1 VEGKLRFSGVGED
14 GSTLVSLLNDDGPQR
29 VGGEAILRIDGRH
42 YVRLTFLSPSSL
54 TAHLPQATLPLSSI
68 PQLVQ
73 LLNDEIEQCLLNR
86 ICEVGSD
93 ISDTVNGTWFVD
105 MLSARS
111 VGRWEGCVLNF
122 QVRFR
127 EDYGICCSAFQLDH
141 GKNGQQTLSE
151 TYSTGSTVGLFDWI
165 RETIAKT
172 LSIQ

>member
-1 VEGKLRFSGVGED
+1 MGVLRTAPGPPPILQPIIDLLQYSVFCERVEEELGKAVKALRKAGVEGELRFSGVGED

-29 VGGEAILRIDGRH
+29 VGGEAVLRIDGRH

-111 VGRWEGCVLNF
+111 VGRWEGCVLWVIRS
-122 QVRFR
+122 VR
-127 EDYGICCSAFQLDH
+127 
-141 GKNGQQTLSE
+141 
-151 TYSTGSTVGLFDWI
+151 
-165 RETIAKT
+165 
-172 LSIQ
+172 